1 MRFADFPFRLRFGP
15 ISGREVD
22 MRADWVAVVCGV
34 LLVAA
39 SFSIAFI
46 EGATAAHK
54 AADDARSGSVA
65 QIR

>member
-1 MRFADFPFRLRFGP
+1 
-15 ISGREVD
+15 

-54 AADDARSGSVA
+54 AAADDARTGSVA

>member
-1 MRFADFPFRLRFGP
+1 
-15 ISGREVD
+15 

-46 EGATAAHK
+46 EGATAAHNA
-54 AADDARSGSVA
+54 AADDARAGSVA
-65 QIR
+65 QVR